1 MTTSRVKALCAAA
14 ASVALLAPLAAC
26 GNSGSHAST
35 GANGKPL
42 VTIEVARNVTDQ
54 PIAKT
59 AYAKQLEAA
68 CNCDIKWTE
77 VQDDAWGQQKAA
89 KMAAGDFPD
98 IGLRIFGSDDVS
110 KYPTQFKDLK
120 PVLNKMPNVEKFFK
134 LQPYA
139 KKMSEQNGKIFVLA
153 NDRGKQYRVSTTHMF
168 INKMW
173 LDKLGLKVPTTFDEL
188 EADLKAFKTG
198 DPNGNGKA
206 DEVPMN
212 IHSIAFGMWSA
223 LAFMNSYGAA
233 TSWQG
238 NSASGQGFYLDNGK
252 VKDYWTSDA
261 LKNTMIFLHKLVA
274 EGLIPKDS
282 LTRDASQYQAQTVN
296 DGKTARTG
304 VTFGWSPQSEFGKL
318 ADQYVPVA
326 PLKVSADQPE
336 SQLKWDN
343 SISGTEFA
351 TSLTV
356 NPKAPHLDAVYK
368 IINAMYSPKM
378 SVEGYFGS
386 IPDIVT
392 QKGSTYTINRRKAY
406 AKYSDTREVALQD
419 RFAGSIPDS
428 VTIVGDDNGDQVVAA
443 NKPYEKVLSQT
454 SATKDVI
461 PLYVQP
467 DSEDLQTLSDNNTA
481 ISNYASNQLA
491 KWFTNG
497 GVDKDWSTYVKKLRT
512 PSLGLAENIK
522 IWQKWYDKQ
531 AK

>member
-1 MTTSRVKALCAAA
+1 MNTSMKTLVAAI
-14 ASVALLAPLAAC
+14 ASAALLAPLAAC
-26 GNSGSHAST
+26 GSSSSHAAT
-35 GANGKPL
+35 GSNGKPL
-42 VTIEVARNVTDQ
+42 VTIEVARNVTDM

-59 AYAKQLEAA
+59 TYSKQLEAA

-77 VQDDAWGQQKAA
+77 VQDNAWGQQKAA

-98 IGLRIFGSDDVS
+98 IGLRIFDSNDVS
-110 KYPTQFKDLK
+110 KYPSEFKDLK
-120 PVLNKMPNVEKFFK
+120 PVLNKMPNVQKFFQR
-134 LQPYA
+134 QPYA
-139 KKMSEQNGKIFVLA
+139 KKMSEQSGKIFVLA
-153 NDRGKQYRVSTTHMF
+153 NDRGKLYRVSTTHMF
-168 INKMW
+168 INKVW

-188 EADLKAFKTG
+188 EADLKAFKTR

-212 IHSIAFGMWSA
+212 IHSITFGMWSA
-223 LAFMNSYGAA
+223 LTFMNSYGAA

-238 NSASGQGFYLDNGK
+238 NSASGQGYYLQNGK
-252 VKDYWTSDA
+252 VKDYYTSDA
-261 LKNTMIFLHKLVA
+261 LKNTMIYLHKLVA

-304 VTFGWSPQSEFGKL
+304 VTFGWSPESEFGNL
-318 ADQYVPVA
+318 AKQYVPVA
-326 PLKVSADQPE
+326 PLKVTANQPT

-343 SISGTEFA
+343 SIAGTEFA

-368 IINAMYSPKM
+368 IINAMYSPKL

-392 QKGSTYTINRRKAY
+392 QKGNTYTIDRKKAY

-428 VTIVGDDNGDQVVAA
+428 VTVIGDDNGDQVDAA
-443 NKPYEKVLSQT
+443 DKPYKKILAQT
-454 SATKDVI
+454 SDTKDVI

-467 DSEDLQTLSDNNTA
+467 DSKDLQTLSDNNTA
-481 ISNYASNQLA
+481 IQNYANNQLA

-497 GVDKDWSTYVKKLRT
+497 GVEKEWNTYVKKVRT
-512 PSLGLAENIK
+512 PSLGLDQNIK
-522 IWQKWYDKQ
+522 IWQKCYDQQVK
-531 AK
+531 